1 MNQRLAVLG
10 AGNMGEAVLAGALS
24 AGWAPADVVA
34 TVRTE
39 AKAQHLRE
47 TYQVATTSDNV
58 AAVRGAGLVLVGVK
72 PKDVGAL
79 LDETAHGIE
88 PGAVVVTVAAGH
100 PAAFYEQR
108 LPAGTPVV
116 RTVPNTPAA
125 IGAGITAIAP
135 GAAATEAHLQA
146 VEHLFAGT
154 GAVVRAAEKGLDA
167 VSAISGSGPAYVFYV
182 ADALAEAGVLLGLT
196 RDVARRLA
204 VQTLLGASRLMDESG
219 EHPVL
224 LREKVT
230 SPGGTTAAALRAL
243 DDGGVRASF
252 LAAAAAA
259 RDRARELG
267 G

>member
-24 AGWAPADVVA
+24 AGWAASDVVA

-58 AAVRGAGLVLVGVK
+58 AAVRGAGIVLVGVK

-79 LDETAHGIE
+79 LDEIAPAID
-88 PGAVVVTVAAGH
+88 PDAVVVTVAAGH
-100 PAAFYEQR
+100 PTAFYERR
-108 LPAGTPVV
+108 LPAGVAVV

-135 GAAATEAHLQA
+135 GAAATEAHLAA

-154 GAVVRAAEKGLDA
+154 GAVVRAAEKDLDA

-196 RDVARRLA
+196 RDVARSLA
-204 VQTLLGASRLMDESG
+204 TQTLLGASRLMDESG
-219 EHPVL
+219 EHPVV

-243 DDGGVRASF
+243 DEGGVRASF
-252 LAAAAAA
+252 LSAAAAA
-259 RDRARELG
+259 RDRAQQLG

>member
-1 MNQRLAVLG
+1 VNQRLAVLG

-24 AGWAPADVVA
+24 AGWAASDVVA

-79 LDETAHGIE
+79 LDEIAPAID
-88 PGAVVVTVAAGH
+88 PAAVVVTVAAGH

-108 LPAGTPVV
+108 LPAGVAVV
-116 RTVPNTPAA
+116 RSLPNTPAS

-135 GAAATEAHLQA
+135 GAAATETHLEA

-154 GAVVRAAEKGLDA
+154 GAVVRTAEKDLDA
-167 VSAISGSGPAYVFYV
+167 VTAISGSGPAYVFYV

-204 VQTLLGASRLMDESG
+204 TQTLLGASRLMDESG

-252 LAAAAAA
+252 LTAATAA
-259 RDRARELG
+259 RDRAAELG

>member
-1 MNQRLAVLG
+1 VNQRLAVLG

-72 PKDVGAL
+72 PKDVGTL
-79 LDETAHGIE
+79 LDEI
-88 PGAVVVTVAAGH
+88 AAGH
-100 PAAFYEQR
+100 PTAFYERR
-108 LPAGTPVV
+108 LPAGTAVV

-135 GAAATEAHLQA
+135 GAAATDAHLEA

-154 GAVVRAAEKGLDA
+154 GAVVRTAEKDLDA
-167 VSAISGSGPAYVFYV
+167 VTAISGSGPAYIFYV

-204 VQTLLGASRLMDESG
+204 TQTLLGASRLLDESG

-252 LAAAAAA
+252 LAAATAA
-259 RDRARELG
+259 RDRAHQLG

>member
-24 AGWAPADVVA
+24 AGWASADVVA

-39 AKAQHLRE
+39 ARAQHLRE

-58 AAVRGAGLVLVGVK
+58 TAVRGAGLVLVAVK

-79 LDETAHGIE
+79 LDEIAPGVD

-100 PAAFYEQR
+100 PASFYEQR
-108 LPAGTPVV
+108 LPAGTAVV

-135 GAAATEAHLQA
+135 GAAATDSDLEA

-154 GAVVRAAEKGLDA
+154 GAVVRTAEKA
-167 VSAISGSGPAYVFYV
+167 
-182 ADALAEAGVLLGLT
+182 
-196 RDVARRLA
+196 
-204 VQTLLGASRLMDESG
+204 
-219 EHPVL
+219 
-224 LREKVT
+224 
-230 SPGGTTAAALRAL
+230 
-243 DDGGVRASF
+243 
-252 LAAAAAA
+252 
-259 RDRARELG
+259 
-267 G
+267 

>member
-1 MNQRLAVLG
+1 
-10 AGNMGEAVLAGALS
+10 
-24 AGWAPADVVA
+24 
-34 TVRTE
+34 
-39 AKAQHLRE
+39 
-47 TYQVATTSDNV
+47 
-58 AAVRGAGLVLVGVK
+58 
-72 PKDVGAL
+72 
-79 LDETAHGIE
+79 
-88 PGAVVVTVAAGH
+88 
-100 PAAFYEQR
+100 
-108 LPAGTPVV
+108 
-116 RTVPNTPAA
+116 
-125 IGAGITAIAP
+125 
-135 GAAATEAHLQA
+135 
-146 VEHLFAGT
+146 VEHLLAGT
-154 GAVVRAAEKGLDA
+154 GAVVRAAEKDLDA

-204 VQTLLGASRLMDESG
+204 AQTLLGASRLMDESG

>member
-24 AGWAPADVVA
+24 GGWAASDVVA

-47 TYQVATTSDNV
+47 TYQVATTSDNA

-79 LDETAHGIE
+79 LEEVAPALD
-88 PGAVVVTVAAGH
+88 PSAVVVTVAAGL
-100 PAAFYEQR
+100 PTTFYEER
-108 LPAGTPVV
+108 LPAGLPVV

-135 GAAATEAHLQA
+135 GASATDAHLEA
-146 VEHLFAGT
+146 VEHLLAGT
-154 GAVVRAAEKGLDA
+154 GAVVRAAEKDLDA
-167 VSAISGSGPAYVFYV
+167 VTAISGSGPAYVFHV

-204 VQTLLGASRLMDESG
+204 TQTLLGASRLLDESG
-219 EHPVL
+219 EHPVI

-230 SPGGTTAAALRAL
+230 SPGGTTAAGLREL
-243 DDGGVRASF
+243 DDRAVRAAF
-252 LAAAAAA
+252 VAAAAAA
-259 RDRARELG
+259 RDRARELAG
-267 G
+267 

>member
-1 MNQRLAVLG
+1 
-10 AGNMGEAVLAGALS
+10 MGEAVLAGALS
-24 AGWAPADVVA
+24 AGWAPGDIVA

-47 TYQVATTSDNV
+47 TYQVATTSDNL

-79 LDETAHGIE
+79 LDEITPAIGIDT
-88 PGAVVVTVAAGH
+88 VVVTVAAGL
-100 PAAFYEQR
+100 PSSFYRQR

-116 RTVPNTPAA
+116 RAVPNTPAA
-125 IGAGITAIAP
+125 IGAGITAIA
-135 GAAATEAHLQA
+135 GVGTTDADLEA

-154 GAVVRAAEKGLDA
+154 GAVVRTAEKDLDA
-167 VSAISGSGPAYVFYV
+167 VTAISGSGPAYIFYI

-204 VQTLLGASRLMDESG
+204 TQTLLGASRLMDESG

-252 LAAAAAA
+252 LAAATAA

>member
-1 MNQRLAVLG
+1 
-10 AGNMGEAVLAGALS
+10 MGEAVLAGALS
-24 AGWAPADVVA
+24 AGWAVADVVA

-39 AKAQHLRE
+39 AKAEHLRE

-79 LDETAHGIE
+79 LDEISSAIGVDT
-88 PGAVVVTVAAGH
+88 VVVTVAAGL
-100 PAAFYEQR
+100 PSSFYTQR

-116 RTVPNTPAA
+116 RAVPNTPAA
-125 IGAGITAIAP
+125 IGAGITAIAGV
-135 GAAATEAHLQA
+135 GATDADLEA
-146 VEHLFAGT
+146 VEHLFSGT
-154 GAVVRAAEKGLDA
+154 GAVVRAAEKDLNA
-167 VSAISGSGPAYVFYV
+167 VSAISGSGPAYVFYA

-243 DDGGVRASF
+243 DDGGVRAAF
-252 LAAAAAA
+252 LAAATAA
-259 RDRARELG
+259 RDRADELG

>member
-1 MNQRLAVLG
+1 
-10 AGNMGEAVLAGALS
+10 
-24 AGWAPADVVA
+24 
-34 TVRTE
+34 
-39 AKAQHLRE
+39 
-47 TYQVATTSDNV
+47 
-58 AAVRGAGLVLVGVK
+58 
-72 PKDVGAL
+72 
-79 LDETAHGIE
+79 
-88 PGAVVVTVAAGH
+88 
-100 PAAFYEQR
+100 
-108 LPAGTPVV
+108 
-116 RTVPNTPAA
+116 
-125 IGAGITAIAP
+125 
-135 GAAATEAHLQA
+135 
-146 VEHLFAGT
+146 
-154 GAVVRAAEKGLDA
+154 VVRAAEKDLDA

-252 LAAAAAA
+252 LTAATAA

>member
-79 LDETAHGIE
+79 LDEIAQGIE

-100 PAAFYEQR
+100 PSAFYEQR
-108 LPAGTPVV
+108 LPVGTAVV

-154 GAVVRAAEKGLDA
+154 GAVVRAAEKDLDA

-252 LAAAAAA
+252 LTAATAA

>member
-1 MNQRLAVLG
+1 
-10 AGNMGEAVLAGALS
+10 MGEAVLAGALS
-24 AGWAPADVVA
+24 AGWSPADVVA

-39 AKAQHLRE
+39 ARAQHLRE

-79 LDETAHGIE
+79 LDEIAPGID
-88 PGAVVVTVAAGH
+88 PSAVVVTVAAGH
-100 PAAFYEQR
+100 PTAFYEER
-108 LPAGTPVV
+108 LPAGTAVV
-116 RTVPNTPAA
+116 RTVPNTPAS
-125 IGAGITAIAP
+125 IGAGITAVAP
-135 GAAATEAHLQA
+135 GAAATEAHLQT

-154 GAVVRAAEKGLDA
+154 GAVT
-167 VSAISGSGPAYVFYV
+167 AISGSGPAYVFYV

-204 VQTLLGASRLMDESG
+204 TQTLLGASRLMDESG

-259 RDRARELG
+259 RDRAHELG